1 MALLIASL
9 ALIGTLATSQSPP
22 AVPQMGGV
30 SGQVIEDGTGAPVA
44 GVRVFVLLDDEGST
58 SSGTPPAIVTDP
70 EGRFHFDVLPAGRYR
85 IVAQKAG
92 HAPPMDPSTMQMFEV
107 SAGETLEGLTVS
119 LRRGGV
125 ISGRV
130 LDPLGQPLA
139 EVGVMALLK
148 RLSST
153 APATVLTSSGAP
165 LLVPSG
171 QSQTNDLGEFRI
183 FGLSP
188 GDYVIQANPRPSHG
202 ESSTSSSATTI
213 MTSTFFPGTAD
224 VSAAQPV
231 TVQDGET
238 MSDLAFRLV
247 TVPAF
252 RVSGVVVDE
261 SGAPV
266 GGVMVMLIGGDS
278 RGSDP
283 LRFVGMGSPSMI
295 QSDGSGRFTF
305 GDVPAGSY
313 TLRAGL
319 EAAGTFATSE
329 SFVIDA
335 DGTPRAGE
343 TGPEPALPPGT
354 IEVTVEN
361 ANVSDLK
368 IVVPASQ

>member
-9 ALIGTLATSQSPP
+9 ALIGTLAASQAPQ

-30 SGQVIEDGTGAPVA
+30 SGQVIEDGTDAPVA
-44 GVRVFVLLDDEGST
+44 GARVLVLLDDEGAT
-58 SSGTPPAIVTDP
+58 SSVTPPAIVTDP

-139 EVGVMALLK
+139 EVGVLALLK

-153 APATVLTSSGAP
+153 APATALTSSGAP
-165 LLVPSG
+165 LLMPSG

-188 GDYVIQANPRPSHG
+188 GDYVLQANPRSSPGEPS
-202 ESSTSSSATTI
+202 TSSATTI

-238 MSDLAFRLV
+238 TSDLTFRLV

-266 GGVMVMLIGGDS
+266 GGVMVMLMGGDP

-319 EAAGTFATSE
+319 EAAGVFATRE

-343 TGPEPALPPGT
+343 TDPGPALPPGT